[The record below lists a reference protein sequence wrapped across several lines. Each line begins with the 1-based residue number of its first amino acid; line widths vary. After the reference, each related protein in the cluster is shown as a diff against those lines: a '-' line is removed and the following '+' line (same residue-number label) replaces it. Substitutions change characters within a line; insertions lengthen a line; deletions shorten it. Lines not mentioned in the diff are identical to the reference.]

1 MPDVLQLQGRYLS
14 FQQRNFNNKH
24 IYMSLQLGVTIF
36 LAAFFLYA
44 GIAHFRNPKFFLK
57 ITPPWVP
64 APEKVNIIV
73 GAAEI
78 LLAIGL
84 AIPTTRSLAA
94 WGMIA
99 LLVAVFPANVYH
111 FQKSLKKGKH
121 VVPTLIRLPFQ
132 VLFIYLAYLLT

>member
-1 MPDVLQLQGRYLS
+1 MQLKLAIQ
-14 FQQRNFNNKH
+14 
-24 IYMSLQLGVTIF
+24 IF
-36 LAAFFLYA
+36 LAVFFLIA
-44 GIAHFRNPKFFLK
+44 GISHFRNPKFFLK

-73 GAAEI
+73 GLAEI
-78 LLAIGL
+78 ILAIAL
-84 AIPTTRSLAA
+84 IIPATKTYAA

-99 LLVAVFPANVYH
+99 LLIAVFPANVYH

-132 VLFIYLAYLLT
+132 VVFIYMAYLLT